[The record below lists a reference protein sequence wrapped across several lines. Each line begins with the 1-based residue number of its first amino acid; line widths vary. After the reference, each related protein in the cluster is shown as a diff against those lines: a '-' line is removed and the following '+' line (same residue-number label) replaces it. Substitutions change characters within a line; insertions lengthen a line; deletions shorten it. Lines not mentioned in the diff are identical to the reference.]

1 MLQKLIRAGGKVTLL
16 HQIFQRTGI
25 TPDEVYSKTP
35 GVRAFMFASM
45 MVRLEDDE
53 KGGAANGG

>member
-1 MLQKLIRAGGKVTLL
+1 MIRAGGKVTLL

-45 MVRLEDDE
+45 MVRLEDDG
-53 KGGAANGG
+53 KGGATNGS

>member
-1 MLQKLIRAGGKVTLL
+1 ML

-25 TPDEVYSKTP
+25 TPEEVYAKPP

-45 MVRLEDDE
+45 RVRLESDE
-53 KGGAANGG
+53 KGMEKDGS